1 MIRTFQFAAILVLAA
16 WGLATAAPAQAQM
29 YWRFD
34 VGWSAPVD
42 NADIKDNDFYNT
54 GVIWGDPTGTQPG
67 TLNNIDGSLV
77 IGAGVGY
84 RFTSGLR
91 GDVTLAY
98 RGMYSLNDSTFEADY
113 SMRITSTTLMVN
125 GYYDFTAGGVRPY
138 VGAGIGWARNETDP
152 LIQDFRFGFAN
163 TFSGATTTNTAVA
176 LMVGVG
182 IPYSGGALDIGYRY
196 VDLGKFET
204 GTAAAFG
211 ITGGQTGKLTAQEIT
226 FGFRF

>member
-1 MIRTFQFAAILVLAA
+1 VRKAIRTAAFACLAVA
-16 WGLATAAPAQAQM
+16 GAAAAQSVQAQM
-29 YWRFD
+29 YWRID
-34 VGWSAPVD
+34 VGWSEAVD
-42 NADIKDNDFYNT
+42 KADFKDNDFNQS

-98 RGMYSLNDSTFEADY
+98 RGLYGLNDSTFEADY
-113 SMRITSTTLMVN
+113 SARITSTTLMVN

-152 LIQDFRFGFAN
+152 LIQDFRLGFAN
-163 TFSGATTTNTAVA
+163 TFSGATTDNTAVT

-182 IPYSGGALDIGYRY
+182 IPYSGGMLDIGYRY